1 MIQIDGLQQFAQL
14 ALDGVN
20 REYPYH
26 LSRLVLSP
34 EAIESPR
41 SMTPVFYGCFD
52 WHSAVH
58 AHWLLALTL
67 RLIPE
72 TDCGKRCREALDRSL
87 DKRSILAE
95 CDHLTGRPDFE
106 RPYGLAWLL
115 ALVAELHQ
123 HQSQHAAQWRHDL
136 APLEAIARSHLATW
150 LPKLPYPIRSGTHSQ
165 TAFSM
170 GLVWDWAIA
179 VDDRKMISLLRSRSI
194 DFYGKDRGYPLHL
207 EPSGE
212 DFLSSSL
219 GAASL
224 MSRVLN
230 MADFSMWLEKTMPG
244 ISEDIPLSP
253 VANPDPCDGRLT
265 HLDGLNLS
273 RAWMLRDISN
283 HLPHDDPRQANLK
296 RIAEDHARRGLDS
309 IATDQYAGSHW
320 LGTFAAYLSCRM
332 CST

>member
-1 MIQIDGLQQFAQL
+1 MVWHGFWLW
-14 ALDGVN
+14 
-20 REYPYH
+20 
-26 LSRLVLSP
+26 SP
-34 EAIESPR
+34 NSTSISR
-41 SMTPVFYGCFD
+41 SMPDNGGMI
-52 WHSAVH
+52 WHLWKPSRIASGDM
-58 AHWLLALTL
+58 AAEATLPDSKWNALA
-67 RLIPE
+67 
-72 TDCGKRCREALDRSL
+72 DCL
-87 DKRSILAE
+87 
-95 CDHLTGRPDFE
+95 FN
-106 RPYGLAWLL
+106 
-115 ALVAELHQ
+115 
-123 HQSQHAAQWRHDL
+123 
-136 APLEAIARSHLATW
+136 
-150 LPKLPYPIRSGTHSQ
+150 
-165 TAFSM
+165 

-230 MADFSMWLEKTMPG
+230 MADFSMWLEQTMPG